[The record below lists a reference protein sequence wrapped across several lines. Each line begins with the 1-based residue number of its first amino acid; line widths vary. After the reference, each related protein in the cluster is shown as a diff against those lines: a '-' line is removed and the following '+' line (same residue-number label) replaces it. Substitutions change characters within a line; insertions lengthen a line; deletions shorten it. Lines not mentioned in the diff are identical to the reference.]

1 MTTINTHAHKSTR
14 THTHAHTRSGG
25 VERLTF
31 SAIWEMTPDAEVASV
46 RFTKAVIRSRAA
58 MTYADAQAAID
69 DSSKDDEITQG

>member
-1 MTTINTHAHKSTR
+1 
-14 THTHAHTRSGG
+14 
-25 VERLTF
+25 
-31 SAIWEMTPDAEVASV
+31 MTPDAEVASV